1 MKKIIELEKILEEQR
16 DENLNHYF
24 LVSYLTAIRFDLEG
38 FVFDNCGFDY
48 DVEEIVE
55 NLERFNINKIVVTD
69 NSTGLMKALK
79 VFTDAGFQILGM
91 KKQKIGYNEWAKEAV
106 YADGLI
112 LQK

>member
-48 DVEEIVE
+48 DVEQIVE
-55 NLERFNINKIVVTD
+55 NLERFNISKIVVTD

-91 KKQKIGYNEWAKEAV
+91 KKQKIGYIDWAKEAV